1 MRRQTQPRY
10 FTANRTAKF
19 NCIQG
24 FFDVQFP
31 GPPLSIHAAII
42 VNAIRQV
49 GVFLNFAEHHTWPN
63 RVGRAC
69 WHEKCVAGLHAPVNK
84 HFLELLTFD
93 GVHKLVSVGFGNK
106 SDEYMRLSFGRDCM
120 PHFRFAAA
128 AGGLFVSGSISIVRM
143 NLDGKL
149 VIWKDELD
157 QDGKV
162 AWHLRSEEHTSEL
175 QSRVDLVCRLLL
187 EKKKEHKSGRYQPK

>member
-106 SDEYMRLSFGRDCM
+106 SDEYMR
-120 PHFRFAAA
+120 
-128 AGGLFVSGSISIVRM
+128 
-143 NLDGKL
+143 
-149 VIWKDELD
+149 
-157 QDGKV
+157 
-162 AWHLRSEEHTSEL
+162 SEEHTSEL
-175 QSRVDLVCRLLL
+175 QSPDHLVCRLLL
-187 EKKKEHKSGRYQPK
+187 EKKKKKTNKIKYKTSYTS